1 MSLPTLNTPTYELIL
16 PSSNKKI
23 KYRPFLVK
31 EFKILLTAL
40 ESEEDEITRVLLEL
54 IDSCT
59 FNKLD
64 LNVLA
69 NFDIEYIFIN
79 LRAKSIGE
87 TTDLVYKCS
96 CEHENKVQ
104 LNLLDLKVTK
114 PDNFT
119 NRIMVTDD
127 VGVIMRYPKFNEM
140 MDIYSNLNSDKVI
153 ELISN
158 CIQTIFTQ
166 DEMFNTKEYK
176 KEELISFVE
185 TFNKSQ
191 FEKLE
196 SFFVNMPRLIHN
208 MQSICENCGKEN
220 DIVLE
225 GLQNF
230 FV

>member
-104 LNLLDLKVTK
+104 LNLLD
-114 PDNFT
+114 
-119 NRIMVTDD
+119 
-127 VGVIMRYPKFNEM
+127 
-140 MDIYSNLNSDKVI
+140 
-153 ELISN
+153 
-158 CIQTIFTQ
+158 
-166 DEMFNTKEYK
+166 
-176 KEELISFVE
+176 
-185 TFNKSQ
+185 
-191 FEKLE
+191 
-196 SFFVNMPRLIHN
+196 
-208 MQSICENCGKEN
+208 
-220 DIVLE
+220 
-225 GLQNF
+225 
-230 FV
+230 

>member
-114 PDNFT
+114 PDDFT

-158 CIQTIFTQ
+158 CIETIFTQ

>member
-158 CIQTIFTQ
+158 CIETIFTQ